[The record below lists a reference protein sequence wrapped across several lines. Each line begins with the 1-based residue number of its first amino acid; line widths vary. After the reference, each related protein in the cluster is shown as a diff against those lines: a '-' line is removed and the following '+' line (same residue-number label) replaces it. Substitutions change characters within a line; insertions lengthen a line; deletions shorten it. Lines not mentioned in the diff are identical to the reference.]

1 MERNFEKELAIALD
15 MLSAAT
21 AENIALRSLLDDLSA
36 TIDEQDQQK
45 SK

>member
-15 MLSAAT
+15 MLTAAT
-21 AENIALRSLLDDLSA
+21 AENIAMRSLLDDLSA
-36 TIDEQDQQK
+36 KIDEQEQQK

>member
-15 MLSAAT
+15 MLSTVT
-21 AENIALRSLLDDLSA
+21 AENIAMRSLLDDLSA
-36 TIDEQDQQK
+36 KIDEQDQPK